1 MILNQYFHFNKS
13 DNFPLFFPLTILK
26 LGIFVWVDR
35 IFKIITKESKMKKL
49 LVILMVASLALV
61 TVSCQKK
68 TKVEEAP
75 APVDT
80 TTAVTD
86 TVNV

>member
-1 MILNQYFHFNKS
+1 
-13 DNFPLFFPLTILK
+13 
-26 LGIFVWVDR
+26 
-35 IFKIITKESKMKKL
+35 MKKL
-49 LVILMVASLALV
+49 LVILMVASLALI